1 MAFTIIKY
9 SIYLLACSPFVLW
22 ASDQICI
29 FINKYK
35 AFSKTTANTPES
47 FQALKECTVYGCVTF
62 SIVLFMMVLFYGV
75 FQRFILCLILEALA
89 CFFYVFK
96 RNIARSVVH
105 LARTYGP
112 MSNNIQTKEV
122 S

>member
-1 MAFTIIKY
+1 MIFTIIKY
-9 SIYLLACSPFVLW
+9 SIYLLACSPFILW

-29 FINKYK
+29 FIDKYK
-35 AFSKTTANTPES
+35 VFLKTTVNAPES
-47 FQALKECTVYGCVTF
+47 FQALKECTVYGCITF
-62 SIVLFMMVLFYGV
+62 SIVLLMTGLFYGALQK
-75 FQRFILCLILEALA
+75 FFLCLSLETLSG
-89 CFFYVFK
+89 FFYIFK

>member
-1 MAFTIIKY
+1 MIFTIIKY
-9 SIYLLACSPFVLW
+9 SIYLLVCSPFILW

-35 AFSKTTANTPES
+35 AFSKTTVNTPES
-47 FQALKECTVYGCVTF
+47 SQALRECTVYGCVTF
-62 SIVLFMMVLFYGV
+62 SIVLFMMGLFYGA
-75 FQRFILCLILEALA
+75 FQRFLLCLILEALA

-105 LARTYGP
+105 LASKYGP

-122 S
+122 I

>member
-35 AFSKTTANTPES
+35 AFSKTTVNAPES
-47 FQALKECTVYGCVTF
+47 FQTLKECTVYGCITF
-62 SIVLFMMVLFYGV
+62 SIVLFMTGLFYGALQK
-75 FQRFILCLILEALA
+75 FFLCLSLEALSGV
-89 CFFYVFK
+89 FYIFK